1 MIYIVW
7 PYWKKRLTWAKSSL
21 LQQIWYIILHV
32 HLTQME
38 DIEIHLDL
46 VLFYV
51 ITNWKI

>member
-46 VLFYV
+46 SFILCHH
-51 ITNWKI
+51 